1 MAIKINIHPALQHFT
16 NGLNVVE
23 SNGSTVG
30 QCLDQL
36 IRQFPGISTEG
47 FYKNGTLSQFV
58 EIYVNQERVDH
69 DGLAIP
75 TKDGDEIHIVLMLG
89 GG

>member
-16 NGLNVVE
+16 NDLNVVE
-23 SNGSTVG
+23 INGSTVG

-47 FYKNGTLSQFV
+47 FYKNGKLSQFV
-58 EIYVNQERVDH
+58 EIYVNQERVAH